1 MEINGDTFKDV
12 KLDNLPCLNIVS
24 EDQKCE
30 TVPRMDMF
38 ERDIKDKLN
47 TDIESEKR
55 CKYPKLTPEVEN
67 SRDLVNFFETR
78 TRLIQSQEGEELY
91 TESEPVETENCSRIV
106 MLDLDN
112 TLIPTNWIMQR
123 WRSILSEMG
132 TESEAIDYCENENSL
147 FKLTEQIRSDLVKAG
162 LFDLLDN
169 LFSELREIGKA
180 VKIVIVTNAG
190 IRTVELFYLK
200 NCLPKLEELM
210 KKYDISIRSTE
221 EYIKRN
227 GPPPSPFKEEEYRE
241 FYTNAKLCE
250 FQKVLLDFWSENEN
264 RSDKY
269 PLVDIISAGD
279 QSCEMTA
286 ACRISKFYENRV
298 RRTKLI
304 YIYDPEDSRFWRQ
317 NPRSFVH
324 QLHETHRE
332 LLSLLNEDSETLIG
346 YNDMNSTGTTSIEE
360 DGEEVEEVSLGWFC
374 RGRCIN
380 VAISSP
386 ERFILP
392 EGCIEMYLDSE
403 KNYFKSK

>member
-12 KLDNLPCLNIVS
+12 KLDNLPHLDNISKDLKLENTKV
-24 EDQKCE
+24 DI
-30 TVPRMDMF
+30 F
-38 ERDIKDKLN
+38 ESDFRDKLSAN
-47 TDIESEKR
+47 SRESEKKF
-55 CKYPKLTPEVEN
+55 KYPKLTSEVEN
-67 SRDLVNFFETR
+67 SRDLTNFFETR
-78 TRLIQSQEGEELY
+78 AKLSLNQESEELY
-91 TESEPVETENCSRIV
+91 TESESDEPEKCSRIV

-123 WRSILSEMG
+123 WRSVLSEIG
-132 TESEAIDYCENENSL
+132 SEAESIDYCENENSL
-147 FKLTEQIRSDLVKAG
+147 FELTEQIRSDLIKAG
-162 LFDLLDN
+162 LFDLLES
-169 LFSELREIGKA
+169 LFSELRDVGKA

-200 NCLPKLEELM
+200 NCLPKLGELL
-210 KKYDISIRSTE
+210 KRYDVSIRSTE
-221 EYIKRN
+221 EYIKKN

-241 FYTNAKLCE
+241 FYTNAKLYE
-250 FQKVLLDFWSENEN
+250 FQRVLLEFWSEEGN
-264 RSDKY
+264 DKY

-286 ACRISKFYENRV
+286 ACRISKFYENRI

-304 YIYDPEDSRFWRQ
+304 YIYDPEDSRFWKQ

-324 QLHETHRE
+324 QLAETHRE

-346 YNDMNSTGTTSIEE
+346 YNDMNSTGTTSIDE
-360 DGEEVEEVSLGWFC
+360 DGDEIEEVSLGWFC

-392 EGCIEMYLDSE
+392 EGCVEMYIDSE
-403 KNYFKSK
+403 RNYFKNK